1 MPTSRNSLRALCANI
16 TLSIMTLVWPLG
28 LWPAPACGQDPP
40 PAPIPV
46 PEAADAQ
53 NAPASAPDQTDAQ
66 GGQVMTRGP
75 IHEAFAAPVVHD
87 PKAAPTVSKEPPAPI
102 QEMPPDQKPA
112 GQNVQWIPGYW
123 SWDVSRDDFI
133 WISGIWREPPP
144 NNQWV
149 PGYWHQVDGAYQ
161 WVSGT
166 WIPIAT
172 GQAQSQQSYLPPPP
186 PSLEAGPN
194 TPQPSPNVSWTP
206 GFWSWQASGYTWR
219 PGFWAAVQPNWIWMP
234 AHYVWSPGGYLF
246 VPGYWDLP
254 VANRGLM
261 FAPVYYPQLVYTQP
275 NFVFTPSISIVGSAV
290 TANLFVQANTNQY
303 LFGNYYAQNFVS
315 VGITPWF
322 SFTFASGR
330 PAYYDPLFSFY
341 AVGNVRQNP
350 GWVAQVREQYALR
363 RDRVELRPA
372 NTYIEQ
378 TRIIERN
385 VNITRDVTVV
395 DHRTLAMPLSKLAA
409 DPVAGRGM
417 RLVKVEEAERQQLH
431 QQVAQLHQFREQ
443 RLQQEREGAR
453 ALAAGGAAA
462 ARPRPMNLPHSPIAS
477 RPVHPAGSQSAV
489 ARHSEEGHP
498 AASHAEAA
506 RRSDMLRQRPG
517 QADTA
522 ARRAASEK
530 TAQRPTNAVRQ
541 PGQRSEASRPQS
553 RPAIGRPAAR
563 ESSRSASSA
572 NRSGQRTRPAE
583 EEEQRRRSP

>member
-1 MPTSRNSLRALCANI
+1 
-16 TLSIMTLVWPLG
+16 
-28 LWPAPACGQDPP
+28 
-40 PAPIPV
+40 
-46 PEAADAQ
+46 
-53 NAPASAPDQTDAQ
+53 
-66 GGQVMTRGP
+66 MTRGP
-75 IHEAFAAPVVHD
+75 IHEAFAAPVIHD
-87 PKAAPTVSKEPPAPI
+87 PKAAPTIPKEPPAPI

-123 SWDVSRDDFI
+123 SWDVSRGDFI

-149 PGYWHQVDGAYQ
+149 PGYWHQVDGTYQ

-166 WIPIAT
+166 WVPISN

-186 PSLEAGPN
+186 ASLETGPN
-194 TPQPSPNVSWTP
+194 TPQPSANVSWTP
-206 GFWSWQASGYTWR
+206 GFWSWQATGYVWR

-261 FAPVYYPQLVYTQP
+261 FAPVYYPQPVYTQP

-290 TANLFVQANTNQY
+290 TANLFVQASTNQY

-322 SFTFASGR
+322 SFSFATGQ
-330 PAYYDPLFSFY
+330 PAYYDPLFAFY
-341 AVGNVRQNP
+341 AVVNVRQNP
-350 GWVAQVREQYALR
+350 AWVAQVREQYALR
-363 RDRVELRPA
+363 RDRVELRPP

-385 VNITRDVTVV
+385 VTIIN
-395 DHRTLAMPLSKLAA
+395 HRSIAMPLSKMAA
-409 DPVAGRGM
+409 EPAGRGM
-417 RLVKVEEAERQQLH
+417 RLVKVEEAERRQLH

-453 ALAAGGAAA
+453 ALAAGGTAA

-477 RPVHPAGSQSAV
+477 RSTHPAGSQSAL
-489 ARHSEEGHP
+489 AHRADEDRAATTHSEIP
-498 AASHAEAA
+498 

-517 QADTA
+517 QVGSESHRTAQAKTDAKTTSA
-522 ARRAASEK
+522 ARRPVQA
-530 TAQRPTNAVRQ
+530 
-541 PGQRSEASRPQS
+541 GEASRAQS
-553 RPAIGRPAAR
+553 RPVTGRPTAR
-563 ESSRSASSA
+563 ESSRSASTT
-572 NRSGQRTRPAE
+572 NRNGQRARAGE
-583 EEEQRRRSP
+583 EEEPRRRSP